1 MPESVNADAVALL
14 HQGLRRHAA
23 GALQE
28 AASLF
33 EKAAR
38 MAPAMADAHYLLGA
52 VRSQLGQDAA
62 ALPSLERALAISP
75 ATAAYHG
82 AYALALKGLGRRDE
96 AVAAFGRQ
104 IALAPG
110 DADAQFNLGNTH
122 LGHDAAKAEA
132 AWRSALALRADHPGA
147 ALNLGNLLA
156 QRKDW
161 SAALET
167 YARAPGLAAA
177 RVGAAACLIALDR
190 PDEAQESARAATALE
205 PGNSAAWRNL
215 GLALAARGR
224 IDEALAAYG
233 HAGDDI
239 ETRILTGAAL
249 SQAHR
254 YAQAAALLKQAAAE
268 APGRFDSWLNLGVAE
283 AGRGHYAAARDAF
296 EHARAI
302 EPHAPKALANLANA
316 ELYCGDAAAARPL
329 YAAARAA
336 DPADLAAAST
346 ALYATNY
353 DDALD
358 AAAVFEAHR
367 SWGATQKAVPRPRY
381 RGGERRIRVG
391 YVSGDFNHHSC
402 AFVLAAMLPHHDRGA
417 FEIHAYSNTM
427 REDAVTQRLRA
438 SIEKWHHIVGIGDE
452 ALAAQVEADG
462 IDVLVDLSGHTQGNR
477 MGLFARRPAPVQAT
491 WLGYPATTGLPSM
504 DARLVDAVSDPD
516 DSQCVERVVRLAGG
530 FLAFVPPPGP
540 APSRDAGPP
549 TFGSFN
555 NVAKLGP
562 RTVACWAAL
571 LREVPEARLLL
582 KGLSFEDP
590 GIVARYRALFAA
602 HGIAPERLDLIGWVA
617 GSGGHL
623 PLYARIDVAL
633 DPFPYNGTLTTLEA
647 LWMGVPVVSLRGDRH
662 AARVGASILTHLG
675 RGDLIAVDEAA
686 YVKLA
691 AAQSR
696 AKTDRAALRAALE
709 KSPLMDGARLARE
722 LESAYRNL
730 LTGAV

>member
-1 MPESVNADAVALL
+1 MNEDAIALL

-33 EKAAR
+33 EKAVR

-62 ALPSLERALAISP
+62 ALPSIERALAISP

-82 AYALALKGLGRRDE
+82 VHALALKGLGRRDE
-96 AVAAFGRQ
+96 AIAAFGRQ

-110 DADAQFNLGNTH
+110 DADAHFNLGNTWH
-122 LGHDAAKAEA
+122 GHDDGAAEA
-132 AWRSALALRADHPGA
+132 AWRAALALRADHPGA

-161 SAALET
+161 SQALAVYARTPGSAAAL
-167 YARAPGLAAA
+167 
-177 RVGAAACLIALDR
+177 VGAAACLIALDR
-190 PDEAQESARAATALE
+190 PDEAQEKARAATALE
-205 PGNSAAWRNL
+205 PANAAAWRNL
-215 GLALAARGR
+215 GVALAARGR

-239 ETRILTGAAL
+239 ETRIATGAAL

-254 YAQAAALLKQAAAE
+254 YAQAAALLGQAAKD
-268 APGRFDSWLNLGVAE
+268 APGRFDAWLNLGVAE
-283 AGRGHYAAARDAF
+283 AGRGRYAAARDAF
-296 EHARAI
+296 ARARAI
-302 EPHAPKALANLANA
+302 EPHSGKALANLANA

-329 YAAARAA
+329 HAAARAA
-336 DPADLAAAST
+336 DPADPVAAST
-346 ALYATNY
+346 ALYAANY

-358 AAAVFEAHR
+358 AVSLFEMHR
-367 SWGATQKAVPRPRY
+367 AWGAGRPAAPRPRY
-381 RGGERRIRVG
+381 RGGAGRIRVG

-402 AFVLAAMLPHHDRGA
+402 AFVLDAMLPHHDRGA
-417 FEIHAYSNTM
+417 FEIHAYSNTV
-427 REDAVTQRLRA
+427 REDAMTQRLRA
-438 SIEKWHHIVGIGDE
+438 SIDGWHHIVGIGDD
-452 ALAAQVEADG
+452 ALAAQVASDG

-491 WLGYPATTGLPSM
+491 WLGYPATTGLPAM

-516 DSQCVERVVRLAGG
+516 DSQCVERVVRLQGG
-530 FLAFVPPPGP
+530 FLAFAPPPGP
-540 APSRDAGPP
+540 APSREAGPP

-562 RTVACWAAL
+562 RTVACWSAL
-571 LREVPEARLLL
+571 LREVPDARLLL

-602 HGIAPERLDLIGWVA
+602 NGIAPERLDLVGWVA

-647 LWMGVPVVSLRGDRH
+647 LWMGVPVVALAGDRH

-675 RGDLIAVDEAA
+675 CHDLIAADEAA

-691 AAQSR
+691 AGLVR
-696 AKTDRAALRAALE
+696 AKTDRATLRAALAA
-709 KSPLMDGARLARE
+709 SPLMDGARLARE
-722 LESAYRNL
+722 LEAAYREL
-730 LTGAV
+730 LRDAA

>member
-1 MPESVNADAVALL
+1 MNPDAVALL

-33 EKAAR
+33 EKAVR

-82 AYALALKGLGRRDE
+82 AHALALKGLGRRED
-96 AVAAFGRQ
+96 ALAAFGRQ
-104 IALAPG
+104 IALTPG
-110 DADAQFNLGNTH
+110 DADAHFNLGNTH
-122 LGHDAAKAEA
+122 LGHDDKAAEA
-132 AWRSALALRADHPGA
+132 AWRAALALRADHPGA

-161 SAALET
+161 SGALAVYAHTPGSAAAL
-167 YARAPGLAAA
+167 
-177 RVGAAACLIALDR
+177 VGAAACLIALDR
-190 PDEAQESARAATALE
+190 PDEAQAKARAATALE
-205 PGNSAAWRNL
+205 PANAAAWRNL
-215 GLALAARGR
+215 GIALAARGR

-239 ETRILTGAAL
+239 ETRIVTGAAL

-254 YAQAAALLKQAAAE
+254 YAQAAALLGQATQD
-268 APGRFDSWLNLGVAE
+268 APGRFDAWLNLGVAE
-283 AGRGHYAAARDAF
+283 AGRGRYAAARDAF
-296 EHARAI
+296 AQARAI
-302 EPHAPKALANLANA
+302 EPHSGKALANLANA

-336 DPADLAAAST
+336 APDDPVAAST
-346 ALYATNY
+346 ALYAANY

-358 AAAVFEAHR
+358 AASVFEAHR
-367 SWGATQKAVPRPRY
+367 AWGSTQPTVPRPKY

-402 AFVLAAMLPHHDRGA
+402 AFVLDAMLPHHDRSA
-417 FEIHAYSNTM
+417 FEIHAYSNTV

-438 SIEKWHHIVGIGDE
+438 SIDKWHHIVGIGDD
-452 ALAAQVEADG
+452 ALATQVAADG

-491 WLGYPATTGLPSM
+491 WLGYPATTGLPAM

-516 DSQCVERVVRLAGG
+516 DGSCVERVVRLPGG
-530 FLAFVPPPGP
+530 FLAFTPPPGP
-540 APSRDAGPP
+540 APSREAGPP

-571 LREVPEARLLL
+571 LREVPDARLLL

-590 GIVARYRALFAA
+590 GIVARYRSLFAA

-647 LWMGVPVVSLRGDRH
+647 LWMGVPVVTLRGDRH

-675 RGDLIAVDEAA
+675 RSDLVVADEAA
-686 YVKLA
+686 YVKRA
-691 AAQSR
+691 ADLVR
-696 AKTDRAALRAALE
+696 AKTDRASLRAALAA
-709 KSPLMDGARLARE
+709 SPLMDGARLARE
-722 LESAYRNL
+722 LEAAYTAL
-730 LTGAV
+730 LKDAA